1 MGRIGLDDETYPRRA
16 SAGHSAHGHRRRTG
30 PVGAGAFPE
39 SRGLSSSCLCLVE
52 VWWDLGKE
60 HAFDSLGLD
69 VTISD
74 DIPPSANLFLAPIG
88 LGYLNET
95 PFQGGLQTHAQG
107 DRERSAVRSERPRPD
122 LHDAH
127 GTLPRFGLRRCWRV
141 PPGLGRE
148 GDSVS
153 VVRFYA
159 WTKGKYTYK
168 IKCADRQDIHGKP
181 FTWVQATLV
190 CHNKHDE
197 VFLGSLRFPGD
208 QLMLSRQLASFVE
221 IYTPGRPLEETPKV
235 SVTLENL
242 QINGRPVENVTALAE
257 YPDGVPDFAVASGN
271 GKSVSITLGQLVPD
285 RKTRRVDLLPHADTP
300 SSHPRIG
307 KFELLAIYIYARAL
321 RDGLTDNEAKERGI
335 TAAVMGA
342 RSRGLTRGASRS
354 NSDPQPAKSTVPK
367 AKKKTLTAD
376 LFDQQVAHKL
386 EPFFKELLLPRM
398 KQLVAT
404 GLSYQKLK
412 DTLEMPSD
420 VGAKMRA
427 ETFEQRASAYLKN
440 LRKKQ
445 GG

>member
-1 MGRIGLDDETYPRRA
+1 MPT
-16 SAGHSAHGHRRRTG
+16 
-30 PVGAGAFPE
+30 
-39 SRGLSSSCLCLVE
+39 
-52 VWWDLGKE
+52 
-60 HAFDSLGLD
+60 
-69 VTISD
+69 
-74 DIPPSANLFLAPIG
+74 
-88 LGYLNET
+88 
-95 PFQGGLQTHAQG
+95 
-107 DRERSAVRSERPRPD
+107 ERSLDSARAAAGGFRLGS
-122 LHDAH
+122 
-127 GTLPRFGLRRCWRV
+127 
-141 PPGLGRE
+141 GRE

-168 IKCADRQDIHGKP
+168 IKRADRQDIHGKP

-190 CHNKHDE
+190 RHDKHDE

-285 RKTRRVDLLPHADTP
+285 RKTRRVDLLPRADTP

-307 KFELLAIYIYARAL
+307 KFELLAIYTYARAL
-321 RDGLTDNEAKERGI
+321 RDGLTDSEAKERGI

-412 DTLEMPSD
+412 DALEMPSD
-420 VGAKMRA
+420 VGAKMSA

-440 LRKKQ
+440 LRKPQ
-445 GG
+445 RRLILSTLAWLASQSRVCTSFFGSDPVVRR